1 MAIHDHFS
9 EKASQALEQIQSIT
23 SNAADVSAE
32 DKLKEIATVASNAI
46 PSMPPE
52 DQWALEFISVHR
64 VKPLIEAV
72 DDDCSSFASVAEVNA
87 FTAGRPAG
95 WRYATDLFFPSSAH
109 TYPPIAC
116 LGGLPSG
123 L

>member
-9 EKASQALEQIQSIT
+9 EKSGAVLKQIYSLT
-23 SNAADVSAE
+23 ANARDTSAE
-32 DKLKEIATVASNAI
+32 DRLKQIATVANSAI

-52 DQWALEFISVHR
+52 DQWTLEFISVHR

-87 FTAGRPAG
+87 FTASRPAG
-95 WRYATDLFFPSSAH
+95 WRYVIDLSSFLGSPFALV
-109 TYPPIAC
+109 AC
-116 LGGLPSG
+116 LVGLPTG